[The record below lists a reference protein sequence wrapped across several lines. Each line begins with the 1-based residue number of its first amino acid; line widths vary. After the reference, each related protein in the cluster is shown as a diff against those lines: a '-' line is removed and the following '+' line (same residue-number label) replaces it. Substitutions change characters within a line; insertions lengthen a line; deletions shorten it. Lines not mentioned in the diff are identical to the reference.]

1 MDTLS
6 IVIDW
11 VLTHTESW
19 HRQGWI
25 STQLCKDVVEA
36 VCVGCVVCCVC
47 VCGGGCARIVH
58 VWCPCVCVCV
68 FGRGVGEPRPL
79 KCTILTQTG
88 CTFIFMKDIQLTIYI
103 IFSGLQRSTR
113 PVIASPQV
121 SVPLISWLVDSS
133 RKGGTTPIHAES
145 GCDCQTIDSMVKHH
159 KTCSWKSKLNFFV

>member
-25 STQLCKDVVEA
+25 STQLYKDVVEA

-68 FGRGVGEPRPL
+68 CVWKGGRGTAPAEAYHFDSNG
-79 KCTILTQTG
+79 
-88 CTFIFMKDIQLTIYI
+88 MHIYFYEGHSI
-103 IFSGLQRSTR
+103 DTIFSSLAPNPSLPVHKFRSLDLW
-113 PVIASPQV
+113 IARRDHSHTCGV
-121 SVPLISWLVDSS
+121 RVWLSNH
-133 RKGGTTPIHAES
+133 RLYG
-145 GCDCQTIDSMVKHH
+145 
-159 KTCSWKSKLNFFV
+159 